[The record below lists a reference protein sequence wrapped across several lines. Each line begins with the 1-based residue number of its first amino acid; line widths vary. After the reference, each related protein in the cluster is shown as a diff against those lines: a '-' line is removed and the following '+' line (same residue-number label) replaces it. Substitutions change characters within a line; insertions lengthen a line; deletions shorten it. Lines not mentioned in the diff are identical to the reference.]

1 MKQFIYASVLAAGC
15 TAALAAQ
22 AGTADQAKSKESM
35 GKDAGKTVTVT
46 GCVAES
52 DGRFMLNNATM
63 AEGGSPMA
71 YALTGGALKPHV
83 GHKVAVTG
91 MMKPMAGGDMKGGM
105 GAGGTGTGA
114 TGTGAGATGAGAG
127 ATGAGAGAT
136 GAGHGATGTGTGTGA
151 GATGTGAGAGAGA
164 TTGGAATGSATGG
177 MAGGTAKG
185 GAMMKAHGT
194 VAVESV
200 KMIAATCS

>member
-46 GCVAES
+46 GCVAEA

-114 TGTGAGATGAGAG
+114 TGTGTGATG
-127 ATGAGAGAT
+127 TGAGAT

-185 GAMMKAHGT
+185 GAAMKTHGT
-194 VAVESV
+194 VAVDSV